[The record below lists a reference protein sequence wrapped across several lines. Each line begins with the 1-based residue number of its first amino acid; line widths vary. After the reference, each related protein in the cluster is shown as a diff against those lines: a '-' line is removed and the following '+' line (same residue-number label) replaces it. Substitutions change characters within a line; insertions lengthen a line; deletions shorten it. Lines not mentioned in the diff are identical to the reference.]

1 MTAKPNNRPPST
13 VHRPPIKNMTY
24 QTYKVTIE
32 DKIAI
37 VAFNRPD
44 KANAMNKT
52 AWIEM
57 QQVFEDLDAKPEVRA
72 IILAGEGKHFCAGI
86 DLQMLM
92 GDVTANGIKCE
103 GRKREAFYHNVTKMQ
118 ANVSAIEKCRKP
130 VIAAVQNVCYGAGLD
145 VITACDIRYCTES
158 ARFCIKE
165 VDVGLVADIGV
176 LQRMPKIVNPGMV
189 AEMAYTG
196 KVATA
201 AEAKE
206 MGLVSR
212 VFDDKPK
219 MMEAA
224 IELAKQ
230 IASKPPLVIRGTKQ
244 MLLYARD
251 NAVDKALDYQVLWNA
266 AHIYSNDLQE
276 AGMAFMQKRE
286 PVFED

>member
-1 MTAKPNNRPPST
+1 MS
-13 VHRPPIKNMTY
+13 Y
-24 QTYKVTIE
+24 ETYKVTIE

-57 QQVFEDLDAKPEVRA
+57 QTVFEDLDANPTVRA

-118 ANVSAIEKCRKP
+118 ANVTAIEKCRKP

-145 VITACDIRYCTES
+145 VITACDIRYCT
-158 ARFCIKE
+158 ANAKFCIKE

-176 LQRMPKIVNPGMV
+176 LQRMPKIVNPGIV
-189 AEMAYTG
+189 AEMAFSG
-196 KVATA
+196 KVANAT
-201 AEAKE
+201 EAKD

-212 VFDDKPK
+212 VFEDKAM

-224 IELAKQ
+224 IELAKT
-230 IASKPPLVIRGTKQ
+230 IASKSPLVVRGTKQ

-286 PVFED
+286 PTFED